1 VTLNLEIKKLHP
13 EANLPTKANPADAGL
28 DLYALDV
35 TEIPAWGSR
44 LVSTGIAVSILEGW
58 CGVIKSR
65 SSVALKQSLEV
76 GAGVIDSG
84 YTGEVKVLLRNHS
97 EKIKWLNQGDRIA
110 QLLLVPVPKVN
121 VVEVKEFTT
130 VVGER
135 GDGGW
140 GSSGR

>member
-1 VTLNLEIKKLHP
+1 MLNLEVKKLHP

-35 TEIPAWGSR
+35 TEVPAYGSR
-44 LVSTGIAVSILEGW
+44 LVSTGIAVSIPEGW

-97 EKIKWLNQGDRIA
+97 EKIKWLNQSDRIA
-110 QLLLVPVPKVN
+110 QLLILPVPKVN
-121 VVEVKEFTT
+121 VIQVDEFSQ
-130 VVGER
+130 VVGDR
-135 GDGGW
+135 GDGAF

>member
-1 VTLNLEIKKLHP
+1 MINLEIKKLHP

-35 TEIPAWGSR
+35 TEVPSWGSR
-44 LVSTGIAVSILEGW
+44 LVSTGIAVSIPEGW
-58 CGVIKSR
+58 CGLIKSR

-110 QLLLVPVPKVN
+110 QLLLISVPKVN
-121 VVEVKEFTT
+121 VVEVKEFSQ
-130 VVGER
+130 VVGDR
-135 GDGGW
+135 GDGAF
-140 GSSGR
+140 GSSGK